1 MDYVLPFDD
10 DTGQQW
16 WLQGTKHIERRGL
29 RGPWRATTELDVALT
44 QPQERYDGLLPT
56 GRATIAFFDA
66 LRLATTLRPV
76 GTRSPAVLARFVA
89 FFTAEVAKA
98 LIVSNPRGEGMA
110 RG

>member
-1 MDYVLPFDD
+1 M
-10 DTGQQW
+10 
-16 WLQGTKHIERRGL
+16 
-29 RGPWRATTELDVALT
+29 DVALT
-44 QPQERYDGLLPT
+44 QPQERYDALLLT
-56 GRATIAFFDA
+56 GRATIALRDA
-66 LRLATTLRPV
+66 RRLATLRPV